1 MGTWGT
7 AAGGCPSPTA
17 PAELPPAPARCCA
30 RHSAP
35 APHGAPLRAWGNRCG
50 ARGLLTSV
58 SIGST
63 SIPFHSSSRWA
74 IGMLPG
80 DASQEERRNE
90 TTQEAAA
97 AESRGRSGGTGAG
110 PGAGPSALSARWLR
124 TAQPG
129 AARGA
134 TPRCSAPLPTR
145 AAAKVAAEA
154 ALRRCY
160 SNGTAGAAR
169 SRCAL
174 PRPPSSAVRARGAAE
189 GRGN

>member
-1 MGTWGT
+1 
-7 AAGGCPSPTA
+7 
-17 PAELPPAPARCCA
+17 
-30 RHSAP
+30 
-35 APHGAPLRAWGNRCG
+35 
-50 ARGLLTSV
+50 
-58 SIGST
+58 
-63 SIPFHSSSRWA
+63 
-74 IGMLPG
+74 MLPG

-90 TTQEAAA
+90 TQLRKRRPRRADGGAEAPERDPARDPPPA
-97 AESRGRSGGTGAG
+97 RQDGSAPPSPELRGGRRRA
-110 PGAGPSALSARWLR
+110 
-124 TAQPG
+124 
-129 AARGA
+129 
-134 TPRCSAPLPTR
+134 APLPTR